1 MKFLDVGFGNLMAA
15 DRIVAVASFDTA
27 PIKRLVQDATEEGRA
42 IDVSCGQK
50 TRSILISDSELLLL
64 SSLTPEELSGRLSS
78 LTDGDE

>member
-27 PIKRLVQDATEEGRA
+27 PIKRLVQDAKEEGRA

>member
-15 DRIVAVASFDTA
+15 DRIVAVVSFDTA
-27 PIKRLVQDATEEGRA
+27 PIKRLVQDAKEEGCA